1 MKKVIRAFALALA
14 VFGFNNANAGIPVI
28 DVAAIAQQVQ
38 QVIAWGKQYTQ
49 MVDQINNLRNQYAQL
64 QTTYN
69 SLTGD
74 RGLATLMN
82 AATDQAAR
90 RYLPEQADELEK
102 LASGL
107 VSGYGPLQSSIASL
121 RAKVSTLPPG
131 TFGAG
136 TDALK
141 ALSAKLDSIATQQAM
156 GKAAYSSA
164 AQRTRDLENLIAT
177 SALATDPKAIAEM
190 QTRITAQQALLQ
202 NESSKLQAMAYM
214 QQTEQ
219 AQNEQRANETI
230 SKWGKSTLPAVVF

>member
-1 MKKVIRAFALALA
+1 MKKVIRVFALAIA
-14 VFGFNNANAGIPVI
+14 VFGVTNANAGIPVI

-49 MVDQINNLRNQYAQL
+49 MVDQINNLRNQYSQL

-74 RGLATLMN
+74 RGLATLLN
-82 AATDQAAR
+82 AGADQAAR

-102 LASGL
+102 LSAGL

-121 RAKVSTLPPG
+121 RSKVSSLPPG

-156 GKAAYSSA
+156 GKAAYSAA
-164 AQRTRDLENLIAT
+164 AQRTRDIENLIAT
-177 SALATDPKAIAEM
+177 SGVATDPKAIAEM

-230 SKWGKSTLPAVVF
+230 SKWGKTTLPAVAF

>member
-1 MKKVIRAFALALA
+1 MKTLLKIALALTLSWGGA
-14 VFGFNNANAGIPVI
+14 AHAGIPVI

-74 RGLATLMN
+74 RGLATLLN
-82 AATDQAAR
+82 AGADQAAR

-107 VSGYGPLQSSIASL
+107 VSGYGPLQSTIASL
-121 RAKVSTLPPG
+121 RSKVSSLPPG
-131 TFGAG
+131 TFGSG

-141 ALSAKLDSIATQQAM
+141 TLSAKLDSIATQQAM
-156 GKAAYSSA
+156 GKAAYSAA
-164 AQRTRDLENLIAT
+164 AQRTRDIENLIAT
-177 SALATDPKAIAEM
+177 SAVATDPKAIAEM

-202 NESSKLQAMAYM
+202 NESAKLQAMAYM
-214 QQTEQ
+214 QNAEEQ
-219 AQNEQRANETI
+219 QAKQRAAELI
-230 SKWGKSTLPAVVF
+230 GKWSRPTLPAFTME